1 VVDRIDAQPGPA
13 PPGPPGAPAP
23 LRAVPE
29 RRVYAWRF
37 PLTNA
42 SVPAVRHAVRPFV
55 ARAGLPDDEAEDQV
69 LATCEAAA
77 NVVDHARASTQAYF
91 DVTFESSGDDVVI
104 MVRDHGRW
112 QAGRTPFG
120 AEGRG
125 LKMMMSLAAVTL
137 TSGPEGTTVTLRS
150 KCSLPS

>member
-1 VVDRIDAQPGPA
+1 MVDRIHGEPVPA
-13 PPGPPGAPAP
+13 PPGPASPPAP
-23 LRAVPE
+23 LSAVPD

-55 ARAGLPDDEAEDQV
+55 ARSGLPDDEAEDLV

-77 NVVDHARASTQAYF
+77 NVVEHARGSTQAYF
-91 DVTFESSGDDVVI
+91 DVTFESAGDDVVI

-125 LKMMMSLAAVTL
+125 LSMMMSLAAVTL

-150 KCSLPS
+150 LRSLPS

>member
-1 VVDRIDAQPGPA
+1 VVDRIHGEPVPA
-13 PPGPPGAPAP
+13 PPGPASPPAP
-23 LRAVPE
+23 LSAVPD

-55 ARAGLPDDEAEDQV
+55 ARSGLPDDEAEDLV

-77 NVVDHARASTQAYF
+77 NVVEHARGSTQAYF
-91 DVTFESSGDDVVI
+91 DVTFESAGDDVVI

-125 LKMMMSLAAVTL
+125 LSMMMSLAAVTL

-150 KCSLPS
+150 LRSLPS